1 MKLEEKDAQDDCENF
16 MRLRWRLL
24 MPPTTLRLRTEF
36 AATLSNTAAVDILMF
51 AQNRLNKFY
60 NPKLHKP
67 PATCG
72 SLRTNRSL

>member
-1 MKLEEKDAQDDCENF
+1 MEVADATDNRTV
-16 MRLRWRLL
+16 RLRAQ
-24 MPPTTLRLRTEF
+24 F

-60 NPKLHKP
+60 TPKLHKP